1 MVVSVSIVALGVLI
15 ALFWGLGPHFLTF
28 KTDYNLLFTNDTLDD
43 QVNPLILLHFL
54 PSEQRAVV
62 VNLDPSIEV
71 ELIGGYGFY
80 KLRAVAPLL
89 KLENKDSHFVTA
101 SYSFAL
107 DRLVD
112 SVIMT
117 SGNDHQVVSRRN
129 VKLLIWQTFFRRLH
143 SKAELVDL
151 MKSYFFLQSLSAE
164 SVDVIQAS
172 DLDKLNQITIGGS
185 PNCSLAVINTTKS
198 QGLATRVAQVIE
210 NSGGTVVRLTD
221 SNQPL
226 SNSSIYYSEKNLD
239 CLAMTKRLKV
249 LFPSSLEVEVSA
261 GERELSEYRAD
272 LVIFLG
278 QDLSQTIY

>member
-1 MVVSVSIVALGVLI
+1 MVTSVSIVTFGVLI

-43 QVNPLILLHFL
+43 QTNPLILLHFL
-54 PSEQRAVV
+54 PSEQRVVV
-62 VNLDPSIEV
+62 VNLDPNVEV

-80 KLRAVAPLL
+80 KLWAIAPLM
-89 KLENKDSHFVTA
+89 KLEKKDSHFVTA

-112 SVIMT
+112 SVIMI
-117 SGNDHQVVSRRN
+117 SGNDHQVTDQRD
-129 VKLLIWQTFFRRLH
+129 VKLLIWQAFFQRLH
-143 SKAELVDL
+143 SRSELVDL
-151 MKSYFFLQSLSAE
+151 MKSYFFLQSLSTE

-172 DLDKLNQITIGGS
+172 DLNKLNNIAIGGS
-185 PNCSLAVINTTKS
+185 LKCSLAVINSTKS
-198 QGLATRVAQVIE
+198 QGLATRVSQIIE

-221 SNQPL
+221 SDQPML
-226 SNSSIYYSEKNLD
+226 KSSIYYSEKNLD
-239 CLAMTKRLKV
+239 CLAMTKRLQV
-249 LFPSSLEVEVSA
+249 LFPSSMEVEISA